1 MVCLAYEIK
10 RGRRKTMKGILTNT
24 SILKSPSEKVSS
36 QVILGYHVIRIYLR
50 TGLSGSEKNWQFGV
64 WNRSVVSTG
73 KRAAVWILQRRTEIC
88 WKPLRA
94 TLNQF
99 LFDSFDYSYKAWNMY
114 VLFLLIFKSNRK
126 QGIHAQC
133 WLWETSCL
141 LLHGWWWPWRMW
153 WRRMD
158 NGLENWRLKGT
169 LKKRLRLPILT
180 YSKMLSKGLDLETFY
195 VCANKI

>member
-1 MVCLAYEIK
+1 MLSV
-10 RGRRKTMKGILTNT
+10 T
-24 SILKSPSEKVSS
+24 SIWKSPSEKVSS
-36 QVILGYHVIRIYLR
+36 QVILRYHVLRIYLR

-126 QGIHAQC
+126 QGIHAQS

-141 LLHGWWWPWRMW
+141 LLHGWRWPWRMW
-153 WRRMD
+153 RRRMD
-158 NGLENWRLKGT
+158 AGHENWQRSGT
-169 LKKRLRLPILT
+169 L
-180 YSKMLSKGLDLETFY
+180 
-195 VCANKI
+195 